1 MSIQH
6 HPDISTLMSYA
17 AGGLGEALS
26 AVVIAHIVR
35 CPACRADLRRLEA
48 IGATVFSQ
56 TSSVPVGEAPA
67 VSTSAAERVP
77 RPGDRIPDPLGIV
90 LAGGLSTFRWRWLG
104 PGVHHHRLPLSAGAA
119 GDLRLLKI
127 APGQKMPAHGHG
139 GSELTLV
146 LEGAYHDETGRF
158 GPGAEQLR
166 QAEAG
171 HAGDAELE
179 EAAAAEAVAVTRGAS
194 KVDPEHAMGLR
205 RRMRRGGG
213 RVGGKT
219 TRG

>member
-17 AGGLGEALS
+17 AGSLGEALS

-35 CPACRADLRRLEA
+35 CPACRADVRRLET
-48 IGATVFSQ
+48 IGATVFDQ
-56 TSSVPVGEAPA
+56 AGSVPVGEAP
-67 VSTSAAERVP
+67 VVSAAASERAP

-104 PGVHHHRLPLSAGAA
+104 PGVRHHRLPLSAGAA

-146 LEGAYHDETGRF
+146 LEGAYQDETGRF
-158 GPGAEQLR
+158 GVGDVEDVDGATEHQPIADTATGCICLIASEQ
-166 QAEAG
+166 
-171 HAGDAELE
+171 
-179 EAAAAEAVAVTRGAS
+179 AALFKGV
-194 KVDPEHAMGLR
+194 L
-205 RRMRRGGG
+205 G
-213 RVGGKT
+213 RLVQPLTGM
-219 TRG
+219 